1 MEVTDVKIYPV
12 DEDKL
17 KAYVSVVFD
26 NCFVVTDIK
35 IINGN
40 SGRFLSMPSK
50 RRRNGTFKD
59 VAHPLNPETR
69 RYLEEAIFREYD
81 ATLARR
87 GGQPARGG
95 QQEREAREDQTEA
108 PTGSQQIAAAGE
120 AGSSE
125 AGSEQG
131 VRQEEV

>member
-1 MEVTDVKIYPV
+1 MEVTDIKIYPV
-12 DEDKL
+12 EEDKL

-40 SGRFLSMPSK
+40 TGRFLSMPSK

-69 RYLEEAIFREYD
+69 RYLEEAIFQEYD
-81 ATLARR
+81 AVVARR
-87 GGQPARGG
+87 ESQGPRPAPA
-95 QQEREAREDQTEA
+95 ERVRRDDHPVAAEE
-108 PTGSQQIAAAGE
+108 AAAGHDE
-120 AGSSE
+120 AP
-125 AGSEQG
+125 APPSEQG
-131 VRQEEV
+131 